1 MYQNIL
7 LPLDLGEEAL
17 TALALEQV
25 KSVIRSEETR
35 VRLMYVVVQIPDFI
49 LNRFNPQTNQFD
61 DVMSEELQRRLQ
73 ALAAQLPLPAE
84 NISVVVRQG
93 GIYDEILKE
102 AECIGAD
109 LILIG
114 SRRPSMKTYL
124 LGSNA
129 AAIVRHAHTSVL
141 IAR

>member
-17 TALALEQV
+17 TAMALEQV
-25 KSVIRSEETR
+25 KAVIRSPDTR
-35 VRLMYVVVQIPDFI
+35 VRLMYVVAQIPDFI

-61 DVMSEELQRRLQ
+61 DVMSAELRSRLQ
-73 ALAAQLPLPAE
+73 ALADTLALPAE

-102 AECIGAD
+102 AQCINAD

-129 AAIVRHAHTSVL
+129 AAIVRHARTSVL
-141 IAR
+141 VAR

>member
-73 ALAAQLPLPAE
+73 ALAEQLPLAAE

-93 GIYDEILKE
+93 AIYDEILKE
-102 AECIGAD
+102 AACIDAD

-129 AAIVRHAHTSVL
+129 AAIVRHAQTSVL